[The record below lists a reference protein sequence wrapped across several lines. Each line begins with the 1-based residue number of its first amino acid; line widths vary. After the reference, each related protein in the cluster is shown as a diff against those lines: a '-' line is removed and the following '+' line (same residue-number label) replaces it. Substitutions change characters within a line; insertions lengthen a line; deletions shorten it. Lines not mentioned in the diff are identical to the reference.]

1 MAVTTRVNQM
11 NQPIEAA
18 IAALAAAVE
27 VAVVTVEAALAVAA
41 GGGVTTDSVALL

>member
-18 IAALAAAVE
+18 IAALEAGE
-27 VAVVTVEAALAVAA
+27 VAAVVTEAASAAAA
-41 GGGVTTDSVALL
+41 GGEVTTDSVALL